1 MRAHP
6 KRNSGFTL
14 VELIVASTLMAL
26 VLGGVYV
33 TFSTAV
39 RSWRSGE
46 ANYQTYEDARRA
58 LGLLDRELHGI
69 PSDAI
74 HLVTGTR
81 TSLEFVTMSQ
91 PLDVETASSE
101 RLLRVQYRYKGD
113 RSGGVLM
120 RTEALVEGPLPGT
133 PIPPSRELPVGL
145 KTGRSHEFEI
155 ARGVRAL
162 EFSYSWAGPPQ
173 PALPGMPPAPVRIL
187 TDNRTYL
194 ALPEIVSTRLEL
206 DDPGNLANNERSVFT
221 LRTTF
226 RGPVSLIPDDLLATV
241 RVR

>member
-6 KRNSGFTL
+6 ARNGGFTL

-26 VLGGVYV
+26 VLGGVYM

-46 ANYQTYEDARRA
+46 ANYATYEDARRA

-74 HLVTGTR
+74 HLMSGTNDVI
-81 TSLEFVTMSQ
+81 EFVTMAQ

-113 RSGGVLM
+113 RSGGVLV
-120 RTEALVEGPLPGT
+120 RSEALVEGPLPAP

-145 KTGRSHEFEI
+145 KVGRSREFEI
-155 ARGVRAL
+155 AHGVRAI
-162 EFSYSWAGPPQ
+162 EFSYAWAAPMP
-173 PALPGMPPAPVRIL
+173 PALPGSPPAPARVV
-187 TDNRTYL
+187 TDSRTYN
-194 ALPEIVSTRLEL
+194 ALPEIVSARLEL
-206 DDPGNLANNERSVFT
+206 DDPGNALNDGRSTFT
-221 LRTTF
+221 LRVTF
-226 RGPVSLIPDDLLATV
+226 RGPVTPMPDDLRATAGI
-241 RVR
+241 R

>member
-1 MRAHP
+1 MRARAA
-6 KRNSGFTL
+6 RNGGFTL

-26 VLGGVYV
+26 VLGGVYM

-46 ANYQTYEDARRA
+46 ANYGTYEDARRA

-81 TSLEFVTMSQ
+81 DSIEFVTMAQ

-101 RLLRVQYRYKGD
+101 RLLRVHYRFKGD
-113 RSGGVLM
+113 RSGGVLV
-120 RTEALVEGPLPGT
+120 RSEALVEGPLPAP

-145 KTGRSHEFEI
+145 KTGRSQEFEI

-162 EFSYSWAGPPQ
+162 EFSYAWAGPQ
-173 PALPGMPPAPVRIL
+173 PPTLPGTPPAPVRIL
-187 TDNRTYL
+187 TDTRTYL
-194 ALPEIVSTRLEL
+194 ALPEIVSATLEL
-206 DDPGNLANNERSVFT
+206 DDPGNLTNNGRSVFT

-226 RGPVSLIPDDLLATV
+226 RGRVSPIPGDLIATM
-241 RVR
+241 RAR